1 MQEEEQL
8 ILRHELLGDEELFTC
23 ALCQHVLPIHEA
35 RTVRGD
41 EIGMTDVE
49 FVLVCRECLRELRG
63 RDHVLPPPG

>member
-23 ALCQHVLPIHEA
+23 ALCQHVLPKHEA

-41 EIGMTDVE
+41 EIGTTDVE
-49 FVLVCRECLRELRG
+49 FVLVCRECWRELRG